1 MVRLDVA
8 ARNSPAELPP
18 MRMLHGC
25 PEPPPNK
32 QLQVTAAVGAMRRRS
47 RPVGSGVGTAA
58 GGWSLL
64 RWFARGRS

>member
-1 MVRLDVA
+1 
-8 ARNSPAELPP
+8 

-32 QLQVTAAVGAMRRRS
+32 QLQLTAAVGAMRRRS